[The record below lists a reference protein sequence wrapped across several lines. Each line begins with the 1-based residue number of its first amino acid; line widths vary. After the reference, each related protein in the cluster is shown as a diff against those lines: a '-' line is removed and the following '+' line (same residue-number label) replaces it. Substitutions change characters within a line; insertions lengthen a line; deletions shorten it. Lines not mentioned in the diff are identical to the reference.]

1 MACFSV
7 NRPRKRWVLSPG
19 QRQQQLELDLRYPRR
34 SFLNL
39 LRSDGGRLLVA
50 SGVAI
55 ATGIVVHQH
64 LFLVMMPVSLSLL
77 SAALLVIR
85 RQKKKGECWGP
96 LVRVSLIHVL
106 STQGYLRPKK
116 YSQKRL
122 DV

>member
-85 RQKKKGECWGP
+85 RQKKKG
-96 LVRVSLIHVL
+96 V
-106 STQGYLRPKK
+106 LRPPLCV
-116 YSQKRL
+116 SP
-122 DV
+122 

>member
-39 LRSDGGRLLVA
+39 LRSDGGRFLVA

-85 RQKKKGECWGP
+85 RQKKQGGVAAP
-96 LVRVSLIHVL
+96 LVRVSLIHIL
-106 STQGYLRPKK
+106 STQGYLRPNK
-116 YSQKRL
+116 YKQKRL